1 LTEWREKFEGLD
13 WIASSEKVWDE
24 DLHAENHVQM
34 QKIIRKHGWPHE
46 FGREECKGTLLV
58 WDEEHQD
65 DLYGA

>member
-1 LTEWREKFEGLD
+1 
-13 WIASSEKVWDE
+13 VWDE